1 MAKRLAPI
9 GVLILLVTFAASAGD
24 IARFVNLGF
33 SPDSRYF
40 MFGQY
45 GIQQKTST
53 PWAEAYIVDVRANAF
68 VSRGV
73 HKVSS
78 SVPVD
83 PGTDGIGALFDAVVE
98 ARAQE
103 TLYKVRHTVT
113 GRMLYILV
121 DGAPAPDIV
130 DFRDFQTGRNY
141 EITMTQSPT
150 GRGGWGFLQ
159 PGHQR
164 DGQGRRGSYVQG
176 GGPLLASSRR
186 QSLPHQGNR
195 ACPGQR
201 FPCVPHPEGGAG
213 HAGEQH
219 SLHGRDRGDQL
230 ASTAPHRP

>member
-121 DGAPAPDIV
+121 DGVPAPDVV

-141 EITMTQSPT
+141 EITMTQSPPEGEAGASFSLAISVT
-150 GRGGWGFLQ
+150 DKDGVVHAYKAGDPSLRRPGVKAYHIKEIVLAPDNASLVFLI
-159 PGHQR
+159 QR
-164 DGQGRRGSYVQG
+164 EEQDT
-176 GGPLLASSRR
+176 
-186 QSLPHQGNR
+186 QGNNIR
-195 ACPGQR
+195 YM
-201 FPCVPHPEGGAG
+201 VETAG
-213 HAGEQH
+213 IN
-219 SLHGRDRGDQL
+219 
-230 ASTAPHRP
+230 

>member
-141 EITMTQSPT
+141 EITMTQSPPEGEAGASFSLAISVT
-150 GRGGWGFLQ
+150 DKDGVVHAYKAGDPSLRRPGVKAYHIKEIVLAPDNASLVFLI
-159 PGHQR
+159 QR
-164 DGQGRRGSYVQG
+164 EEQDT
-176 GGPLLASSRR
+176 
-186 QSLPHQGNR
+186 QGNNIR
-195 ACPGQR
+195 YM
-201 FPCVPHPEGGAG
+201 VETAG
-213 HAGEQH
+213 IN
-219 SLHGRDRGDQL
+219 
-230 ASTAPHRP
+230 